1 MLHLHPNS
9 ITTLA
14 VFAYLCEAYLGVKP
28 SVALFRHYYSL
39 RVTAEE
45 RCSGCASFRLFDG
58 VAGDIIP
65 MVIPKKVEDFG
76 TRWLLVDARFNCPRF
91 APPEAPTTKGPNWG
105 RAEMSGP

>member
-1 MLHLHPNS
+1 MPPFSAFFCAILAHYQIQVLHLHPNS
-9 ITTLA
+9 ITLLA

-45 RCSGCASFRLFDG
+45 QCSGCVSFRIFDG

-65 MVIPKKVEDFG
+65 MTIPKRVDDF
-76 TRWLLVDARFNCPRF
+76 RAR
-91 APPEAPTTKGPNWG
+91 
-105 RAEMSGP
+105 